1 MFGMKQNYVNFSKI
15 EAGKLELEKNSFT
28 LRPFLEQVVSLMEGK
43 AAEKGLQISRTDP
56 GAG

>member
-1 MFGMKQNYVNFSKI
+1 MKQNYVNFSKI